1 MISIMVVAAILL
13 LIGPKK
19 AQQTVVV
26 ALLLYCFPKQAVLAL
41 VIAAVVYYSFH
52 KFKSK

>member
-1 MISIMVVAAILL
+1 MVVAAILL

-19 AQQTVVV
+19 AQQAVVV
-26 ALLLYCFPKQAVLAL
+26 ALLLYCFPKQAIFAL
-41 VIAAVVYYSFH
+41 FIAGVGYYYFN